1 MSESQK
7 VDRAYGFFHGHWDVD
22 RNLGHKQAGH
32 TCDHCTFAPDG
43 VLLLYHG
50 MIFRTAHEK
59 RLSNH
64 CGVTVL
70 NISQVNDH

>member
-22 RNLGHKQAGH
+22 RDPGHKQIGH
-32 TCDHCTFAPDG
+32 TCDYCAFTPDG

-50 MIFRTAHEK
+50 MIFENR
-59 RLSNH
+59 
-64 CGVTVL
+64 
-70 NISQVNDH
+70 

>member
-1 MSESQK
+1 MIESQK

-22 RNLGHKQAGH
+22 RDLGHKQAGH

-50 MIFRTAHEK
+50 LIFKNSLRK
-59 RLSNH
+59 K
-64 CGVTVL
+64 TVKPL
-70 NISQVNDH
+70 RSDSLKYFASK